1 MLGRLNARSR
11 FRAIAEASIPLRS
24 ICFSETSVNRE
35 LQVSKN
41 LIYIYIALLTM
52 LNFFVIIDLRANAVV
67 YRWTKLQPHSGD
79 DLQK

>member
-24 ICFSETSVNRE
+24 LCLSETLSQPVDRE

-41 LIYIYIALLTM
+41 LIYDFFGIIKLL
-52 LNFFVIIDLRANAVV
+52 LLI
-67 YRWTKLQPHSGD
+67 
-79 DLQK
+79 